1 MQHTNRLKPVTCHK
15 GGSDGE
21 SKSWRLEHSF
31 RSSNVSRINH
41 TMCLSLS
48 RSIGD
53 ETASSVGCTARP
65 EVTYFA
71 LRPGLDAYLVIASD
85 GVWDVMSNDE
95 VRERDCSSEHRRHER
110 YLWMVNTGSV
120 HTDWAIGN
128 FDVA

>member
-1 MQHTNRLKPVTCHK
+1 MP
-15 GGSDGE
+15 GSV
-21 SKSWRLEHSF
+21 SNITHS
-31 RSSNVSRINH
+31 
-41 TMCLSLS
+41 MCLSLS

-95 VRERDCSSEHRRHER
+95 VRERGCSSEHCTWHQMYE
-110 YLWMVNTGSV
+110 
-120 HTDWAIGN
+120 
-128 FDVA
+128 